1 MRRDDTRWFRALLR
15 LFPSE
20 FRGDF
25 GRQMVDDFR
34 ELHED
39 AAARSGQDGIRRLW
53 LRTVG
58 DVLRRAPQEHVDV
71 LRRDA
76 SHAIR
81 ILRRRPASTAT
92 VVASIA
98 IGIGLNAALFTV
110 VRGVLWQS
118 LPFADSDRLVRVVE
132 VDPAF
137 PDRFPHLTPGDFV
150 DLREQTRGFSGIAA
164 GQSNI
169 QTIVEPGEPEELAG
183 IMVSEQY
190 FETLGARLALG
201 RSFTDAEYAAAN
213 IDFSASAVAGRLE
226 ERANGQP
233 LAHSVIMIS
242 HQLWQR
248 RFLGRPDVV
257 GQQLRLASGVMVEI
271 VGVMGPE
278 MRAIA
283 PAVGVPPEW
292 WMPRAPSRT
301 GRGNTLETVA
311 RLAPGQS
318 LEGARAELATV
329 GASIAAAFPAAKPDR
344 TFRAIPLLEMVVK
357 DVRSQFMFLLGAA
370 LCVLLVT
377 CVNVV
382 HLFLAN
388 AAGRRVELATRVALG
403 ATRGALIRQT
413 LTESAVLAGIG
424 GASGLLLAV
433 WALPLLQSIAP
444 PGIPRLNE
452 IQVDWWTY
460 AFGAAAAIAVA
471 LFCGVA
477 ASLPLTT
484 LYPWRALGNARSGSM
499 LQGRRV
505 RKVLAVGEIAVA
517 LVLVVASMLMV
528 RTMRALQTQDLGFNP
543 HGVIAAALPR
553 PARPPLDAGALAF
566 SRAAEVQVI
575 EAVTQLPGVLAAGV
589 GGSPLGMM
597 IGLGGVTLPGDS
609 RELPMVG
616 LTPVSV
622 GYFEALGVR
631 LKEGRLFTPDDRAGA
646 PVVAIVAES
655 TARKFWPSTSL
666 GPGPRRSVI
675 GETMILP
682 ANGPVQVVGVIAD
695 MAEWGLETKV
705 GGIYLPHVQSFYVTP
720 PRMLIKTDRDPQT
733 LVPAIKTIVRRVNP
747 ENPFP
752 DVTPL
757 QAEIDRATAPRRF
770 VLRLIGIFSL
780 LGLALAMIGIY
791 GVLAESV
798 AERVPEIG
806 VRMALGARPA
816 DVMTLVLRQG
826 LWIVAVGVTIGL
838 TGAVL
843 VTRQMTALLF
853 GVGTLDPLAY
863 AAACAVLIAAAFA
876 ACAIPARR
884 AVALDPVVAL
894 RTE

>member
-1 MRRDDTRWFRALLR
+1 
-15 LFPSE
+15 
-20 FRGDF
+20 
-25 GRQMVDDFR
+25 MVDDFR
-34 ELHED
+34 DQREET
-39 AAARSGQDGIRRLW
+39 AARRGTRGRLLLW
-53 LRTVG
+53 CRTVA
-58 DVLRRAPQEHVDV
+58 DVLRRAPMEHADV

-76 SHAIR
+76 AHAIR

-92 VVASIA
+92 VIASIA
-98 IGIGLNAALFTV
+98 IGIGVNAALFTV

-150 DLREQTRGFSGIAA
+150 DLREQTRGFSGLAA
-164 GQSNI
+164 GHSNI
-169 QTIVEPGEPEELAG
+169 QTIVEPGEPEELSG
-183 IMVSEQY
+183 MMVSERY

-201 RSFTDAEYAAAN
+201 RSFTDADYAEAD
-213 IDFSASAVAGRLE
+213 IDFSRSAVASRLD
-226 ERANGQP
+226 ERAKGQP
-233 LAHSVIMIS
+233 LVRSVIVIS
-242 HQLWQR
+242 HQLWHR

-318 LEGARAELATV
+318 LDSARAELATV
-329 GASIAAAFPAAKPDR
+329 GASITAAFPTAKPDR
-344 TFRAIPLLEMVVK
+344 AFRAIPLLEMVVK
-357 DVRSQFMFLLGAA
+357 DVRSQLMFLLGAS

-388 AAGRRVELATRVALG
+388 AAGRRVELATRVVLG
-403 ATRGALIRQT
+403 ATRGTLIRQT

-424 GASGLLLAV
+424 GAAGLLLAV

-444 PGIPRLNE
+444 PGIPRLHE
-452 IQVDWWTY
+452 IRVDWSTY
-460 AFGAAAAIAVA
+460 AFGAAAAIVVA

-477 ASLPLTT
+477 ASLPLTM
-484 LYPWRALGNARSGSM
+484 LNPWRALGNARSGSM

-505 RKVLAVGEIAVA
+505 RRVLAVGEIALA

-528 RTMRALQTQDLGFNP
+528 RTMRALLTQDLGFNP
-543 HGVIAAALPR
+543 QGVIAAALPR
-553 PARPPLDAGALAF
+553 PARPPLDDDALAL
-566 SRAAEVQVI
+566 AHETEVQVI
-575 EAVTQLPGVLAAGV
+575 EAVTQLPGVVTAGV
-589 GGSPLGMM
+589 GGSPLGLAM
-597 IGLGGVTLPGDS
+597 GVAGVTLPGDP
-609 RELPMVG
+609 RELPTVG
-616 LTPVSV
+616 FAPVSV

-631 LKEGRLFTPDDRAGA
+631 LKEGRLFTSEDRAGA

-655 TARKFWPSTSL
+655 TARKFWPS
-666 GPGPRRSVI
+666 RSAV
-675 GETMILP
+675 GQTMILP
-682 ANGPVQVVGVIAD
+682 ANRPVQVVGVIAD
-695 MAEWGLETKV
+695 MAEWGLEMKV
-705 GGIYLPHVQSFYVTP
+705 GGIFLPHLQSFYVTP
-720 PRMLIKTDRDPQT
+720 GRMLIKTNRDPQT
-733 LVPAIKTIVRRVNP
+733 LVPAIKAIVHRVNP
-747 ENPFP
+747 EHPFP

-770 VLRLIGIFSL
+770 VLRLISMFSF
-780 LGLALAMIGIY
+780 LGLALAVIGIY
-791 GVLAESV
+791 GVVAESV

-806 VRMALGARPA
+806 VRIALGASPA
-816 DVMTLVLRQG
+816 DVVTLIMRQAV
-826 LWIVAVGVTIGL
+826 WMVAVGLGL
-838 TGAVL
+838 GLAGAVL
-843 VTRQMTALLF
+843 VSRQMTALVF
-853 GVGTLDPLAY
+853 GVGTLDPLSY
-863 AAACAVLIAAAFA
+863 AAACAMLVAAALA

>member
-1 MRRDDTRWFRALLR
+1 MMGKDNARWFRALLR

-25 GRQMVDDFR
+25 ERQMVEDFR
-34 ELHED
+34 EQREE
-39 AAARSGQDGIRRLW
+39 AAARRGTRGMLRLW
-53 LRTVG
+53 LRTIV
-58 DVLRRAPQEHVDV
+58 DVLRRAPQEHADV

-81 ILRRRPASTAT
+81 ILSKRPASTAT

-98 IGIGLNAALFTV
+98 IGIGLNTALFTV

-118 LPFADSDRLVRVVE
+118 LPLAGSDRLVRVVE
-132 VDPAF
+132 ADPAF

-150 DLREQTRGFSGIAA
+150 DLRDQTRGFSGIAA

-169 QTIVEPGEPEELAG
+169 QTIVEPGEPEELPG
-183 IMVSEQY
+183 MMVSERY

-201 RSFTDAEYAAAN
+201 RSFTDADYVEAN
-213 IDFSASAVAGRLE
+213 IDFSRSAVASRLD
-226 ERANGQP
+226 ERAKGQP
-233 LAHSVIMIS
+233 LVRSAIVIS
-242 HQLWQR
+242 HQLWHR

-278 MRAIA
+278 LRAIA

-318 LEGARAELATV
+318 LDSARAELDTV

-357 DVRSQFMFLLGAA
+357 DVRSQLMFLLGAS

-377 CVNVV
+377 CVNVI

-403 ATRGALIRQT
+403 ATRGTLIRQT

-424 GASGLLLAV
+424 GAAGLLLAI
-433 WALPLLQSIAP
+433 WALPLLLSIAP
-444 PGIPRLNE
+444 PGIPRLHD

-460 AFGAAAAIAVA
+460 AFGAAAAIVVA

-477 ASLPLTT
+477 ASLPLTM
-484 LYPWRALGNARSGSM
+484 LRPWRALGSARSGST

-505 RKVLAVGEIAVA
+505 RRVLAVGEIAVA

-528 RTMRALQTQDLGFNP
+528 RTMRALLTQDLGFNP
-543 HGVIAAALPR
+543 QGVISAALPR
-553 PARPPLDAGALAF
+553 PARPPLDADALTLMHE
-566 SRAAEVQVI
+566 AEAQVI
-575 EAVTQLPGVLAAGV
+575 EAVTRLPGVVAAGV
-589 GGSPLGMM
+589 GGSPLGLMT
-597 IGLGGVTLPGDS
+597 GLGGITLPGDS

-655 TARKFWPSTSL
+655 TARKFWPS
-666 GPGPRRSVI
+666 RSAV

-695 MAEWGLETKV
+695 MAEWGLETRV
-705 GGIYLPHVQSFYVTP
+705 GGIFLPHLQSFYTTLG
-720 PRMLIKTDRDPQT
+720 RMLIRTDRDPQI
-733 LVPAIKTIVRRVNP
+733 LVPAIKAIARRVNP
-747 ENPFP
+747 EHPFP

-770 VLRLIGIFSL
+770 TLRLIGMFSF
-780 LGLALAMIGIY
+780 LGLALAVIGIY

-806 VRMALGARPA
+806 VRIALGARPS
-816 DVMTLVLRQG
+816 DVVALILHQG
-826 LWIVAVGVTIGL
+826 FWMIAIGL
-838 TGAVL
+838 GLGLLGAVL
-843 VTRQMTALLF
+843 VTRQMTAMVF
-853 GVGTLDPLAY
+853 GVGTLDPVSY
-863 AAACAVLIAAAFA
+863 VAACAMLAVVALA

-884 AVALDPVVAL
+884 AVVLDPVVAL
-894 RTE
+894 RSD